1 MVQSISAPHTKHF
14 SFPQGFLVDGNYG
27 SLVRMWSHGHCEVQG
42 RLGNHVF
49 SSTRMANHSSIRAW
63 RILRTEE
70 PGGGY
75 SPWGCKESD
84 CELFRHPPG
93 WTVQSSS
100 HQVNFRVA
108 CWAPSPSHVQGR
120 NPAGGLKQA
129 EIFMPHPENQTSET
143 ELMPLERNR
152 GGISGD

>member
-1 MVQSISAPHTKHF
+1 MKQGVLFDKIEHGQSNSTKQHPHQRMLTAPISP
-14 SFPQGFLVDGNYG
+14 VE
-27 SLVRMWSHGHCEVQG
+27 REVA
-42 RLGNHVF
+42 L
-49 SSTRMANHSSIRAW
+49 S
-63 RILRTEE
+63 
-70 PGGGY
+70 
-75 SPWGCKESD
+75 
-84 CELFRHPPG
+84 RHPPG

-143 ELMPLERNR
+143 ELMPLERNQ